1 MLKARSA
8 RYQIVISAIIL
19 IGGGFAGMMAIRWWD
34 RFLVDEALDERQV
47 LVRSIAIGAE
57 AILTHHEPGDEDALT
72 DTLKRIR
79 EESEFD
85 AVRLVILS
93 PQGKVVSDSGPEAP
107 PGTEAEPPHWAD
119 RSLQTGVRL
128 IDEDEGAGAG
138 ILVTETLTRN
148 GVNVGSLVVEF
159 DMSAVQR
166 GTVRALTIIV
176 MLVTGG
182 VLMTSFFV
190 GYLIRRWVN
199 PIEELSRTMSE
210 VQVGNFDVELDE
222 SRTDEIGDLGR
233 HFNEMLKSIRA
244 ARGLSLDLARKQA
257 NIEKF
262 AALGRLSAG
271 VAHEINNPV
280 GGIITCIETMRGLKQ
295 GSERFE
301 EYLTLVHSGL
311 ERIGKIVRQLLRFA
325 RQPEGERGSLDLN
338 ALLKEV
344 MVLSLFHNRDEEV
357 EVVLRFGEIPIIQAA
372 PDLLNQIFLNL
383 VLNALQEMP
392 DGGVLTVTT
401 WAEDGQVCVAFEDT
415 GNGIPEEH
423 LERIFEPFFTTK
435 EVGVGTGL
443 GLSVALGI
451 VEAHG
456 GSISADNREEG
467 GARFTVTLPIGSS
480 EPALEETAEILG

>member
-1 MLKARSA
+1 MLRARSA
-8 RYQIVISAIIL
+8 RYQLVISAIIL
-19 IGGGFAGMMAIRWWD
+19 IGGGFAGLMAIRWWE
-34 RFLVDEALDERQV
+34 RFLVDEALEERQV
-47 LVRSIAIGAE
+47 LVRSIAIGVE
-57 AILTHHEPGDEDALT
+57 ALLDHHEPEDDRALLN
-72 DTLKRIR
+72 TLERIR

-85 AVRLVILS
+85 AVRLLI
-93 PQGKVVSDSGPEAP
+93 VSEDGAVLVSSEWAHGDAGGGIP
-107 PGTEAEPPHWAD
+107 PRWTRGDLE
-119 RSLQTGVRL
+119 SGVRL
-128 IDEDEGAGAG
+128 VNEQEGAGAG
-138 ILVTETLTRN
+138 ILVIKELVV
-148 GVNVGSLVVEF
+148 GGEPAGSLVVEF
-159 DMSAVQR
+159 DMSTVKR

-182 VLMTSFFV
+182 VLITSFFV

-199 PIEELSRTMSE
+199 PIERLSRTMSE

-244 ARGLSLDLARKQA
+244 ARGQSLELARKQA
-257 NIEKF
+257 NVEKF

-280 GGIITCIETMRGLKQ
+280 GGIITCIETMQGLEP
-295 GSERFE
+295 GSERFG
-301 EYLTLVHSGL
+301 EYLHLVHSGL

-325 RQPEGERGSLDLN
+325 RQPEGERQDLDMN

-344 MVLSLFHNRDEEV
+344 MVLSLFHNKDEDV

-383 VLNALQEMP
+383 VLNALQAMP
-392 DGGVLTVTT
+392 NGGSLTLAT
-401 WAEDGQVCVAFEDT
+401 WAEDGVVCTSFEDT
-415 GNGIPEEH
+415 GPGIPEEN

-435 EVGVGTGL
+435 DVGVGTGL

-451 VEAHG
+451 IEAHG
-456 GSISADNREEG
+456 GTISAENRAGG
-467 GARFTVTLPIGSS
+467 GARFIVTLPIDDSGPGP
-480 EPALEETAEILG
+480 EDAAEDMR

>member
-8 RYQIVISAIIL
+8 RYQLVISAIIL

-34 RFLVDEALDERQV
+34 RFLVGEALEERQV

-57 AILTHHEPGDEDALT
+57 AILSRHGPEDASALA
-72 DTLKRIR
+72 DILERIR
-79 EESEFD
+79 QESEFD

-93 PQGKVVSDSGPEAP
+93 PDGQVISGTGTSDPEDRIHSRL
-107 PGTEAEPPHWAD
+107 EP
-119 RSLQTGVRL
+119 GVRI
-128 IDEDEGAGAG
+128 IDEEEGPVAG
-138 ILVTETLTRN
+138 ILVIEPLA
-148 GVNVGSLVVEF
+148 GDGSKDGFLVVEF
-159 DMSAVQR
+159 GMSTVKR
-166 GTVRALTIIV
+166 GTVRALMIIV

-182 VLMTSFFV
+182 VLITTFFV

-199 PIEELSRTMSE
+199 PIERLSRTMSE
-210 VQVGNFDVELDE
+210 VQDGNLDVELDE

-244 ARGLSLDLARKQA
+244 ARGQSLNLARKQA
-257 NIEKF
+257 NVEKF

-280 GGIITCIETMRGLKQ
+280 GGIITCIETMRKLEQ

-301 EYLTLVHSGL
+301 EYLDLVHSGL
-311 ERIGKIVRQLLRFA
+311 ERIGKIVMQLLRFA
-325 RQPEGERGSLDLN
+325 RQPEGERAELNLN
-338 ALLKEV
+338 AILKEV

-357 EVVLRFGEIPIIQAA
+357 EVVLRFGEIPIIRAA

-392 DGGVLTVTT
+392 NGGTLTVST
-401 WAEDGQVCVAFEDT
+401 WAEGNHVAASFADT
-415 GNGIPEEH
+415 GPGIADEN

-435 EVGVGTGL
+435 DVGVGTGL

-451 VEAHG
+451 IEAHG
-456 GSISADNREEG
+456 GTISVTNREQG
-467 GARFTVTLPIGSS
+467 GACFTVTLPIDAS
-480 EPALEETAEILG
+480 EPVRMKAAER